1 MSNWNPEPG
10 QSSGQPSGQDPTSS
24 NPYGQG
30 QPGQYGQPSQQGQYG
45 QDPYGQQG
53 QYGSPYGQTPYGQTP
68 YGQSPYGQSPYG
80 LQGPGTGRRPGSVT
94 AAVWLSF
101 VGSALALLGALL
113 MFALAGND
121 DFIDGFS
128 EAAGGGV
135 SDDDVTTIVRIF
147 ALPAI
152 ILSVASLAVT
162 PFVLK
167 RRKWA
172 RVTLIVLA
180 SLGILASLLFAP
192 LGLVWTG
199 LCIAGIV
206 TLAQRSAGDWFR
218 GGGAIQSSPGY
229 GSATTDQKPWG

>member
-10 QSSGQPSGQDPTSS
+10 QSSGQPSGQDPYSA
-24 NPYGQG
+24 NPYGQPGQG
-30 QPGQYGQPSQQGQYG
+30 QPGQGQYG
-45 QDPYGQQG
+45 QSPYGQQG
-53 QYGSPYGQTPYGQTP
+53 QYGSPYGQNPYGQNP
-68 YGQSPYGQSPYG
+68 YGQ
-80 LQGPGTGRRPGSVT
+80 QGPGTGRRPGSVT

-101 VGSALALLGALL
+101 IGSGLALLGALL

-135 SDDDVTTIVRIF
+135 SDDDVTSIVRLF
-147 ALPAI
+147 SLPAI
-152 ILSVASLAVT
+152 ILSIASLAVT

-172 RVTLIVLA
+172 RVTLFVLA
-180 SLGILASLLFAP
+180 SLAIVVSFLFIP

-206 TLAQRSAGDWFR
+206 TLAQGSAGTWFR
-218 GGGAIQSSPGY
+218 GGGAIQSAPGY
-229 GSATTDQKPWG
+229 GGATTDQKPWG